1 MSSNLSR
8 RAFLGFGAG
17 ALGAAAVAGTIIGA
31 SGGFNLPGRTYSGA
45 DLLGNDEVLHLLR
58 RTTYGPTP
66 ELVAEVRAKG
76 VNGWLDSQ
84 LAVSG
89 ASADPLRGTIESS
102 LPKMTWSPT
111 QLEAARK
118 TGGSDVTNDII
129 KATVFRAAWSPNQ
142 LLEVMTSFW
151 SNHLNVYVKNS
162 SGMAFRREYDD
173 IIRAGA
179 LGSFSELL
187 KKTTTH
193 PAMLYYLNANSST
206 KTNPNEN
213 LGRELLELHTLG
225 VGNYTEDDVKKSA
238 LMLTGLSV
246 KNAAFFWNANSH
258 YTGSLTIAGFT
269 HANGSSTAAAGQAA
283 IAEYLDYLAH
293 QPATAKRLATQL
305 ATHFVS
311 DAPPSSLIDKLSST
325 YLANDTQMA
334 PVLKT
339 LFTSSEFRNS
349 IGAKTREP
357 YADTIATMR
366 ALGYKAPASGA
377 STWGTLNS
385 ATLLAGQVP
394 LTWPTPDG
402 FPHTIDPWLGAASAL
417 ARMNMHSDLANAK
430 TIAALSPGW
439 KKLASV
445 DAGKPWSEVLDNLEQ
460 RVLFTTTKPAHREAV
475 LALINKKATDTATA
489 SELEALVP
497 TAILPALL
505 NSPYHWS
512 V

>member
-17 ALGAAAVAGTIIGA
+17 ALGAAAVAGTVVGV

-45 DLLGNDEVLHLLR
+45 ELLGNDEVLHLLR

-76 VNGWLDSQ
+76 VSGWLDSQ

-89 ASADPLRGTIESS
+89 SSADPLRTTVEAA
-102 LPKMTWSPT
+102 LPKMAWSSA
-111 QLEAARK
+111 QLDAARK
-118 TGGSDVTNDII
+118 TGGTDITNDII
-129 KATVFRAAWSPNQ
+129 KATTFRAAWSPNQ
-142 LLEVMTSFW
+142 LQEVMTAFW

-162 SGMAFRREYDD
+162 NGFAFRRDYDD
-173 IIRAGA
+173 VIRAGA

-187 KKTTTH
+187 QKTTTH
-193 PAMLYYLNANSST
+193 PAMLVYLNANTST
-206 KTNPNEN
+206 KNNPNEN

-225 VGNYTEDDVKKSA
+225 VGNYTEEDVKKSA
-238 LMLTGLSV
+238 LMLTGLSI
-246 KNAAFFWNANSH
+246 KNAAYFWNAASH
-258 YTGSLTIAGFT
+258 HTGSLTIAGFT
-269 HANGSSTAAAGQAA
+269 HANASATASAGQAA
-283 IAEYLDYLAH
+283 IADYLQYLAH

-311 DAPPSSLIDKLSST
+311 DDPPTSLIDKLSST
-325 YLANDTQMA
+325 YLANDTQIA

-339 LFTSSEFRNS
+339 LFTSSEFRTS
-349 IGAKTREP
+349 VGAKSRDP
-357 YADTIATMR
+357 YADAIATIR
-366 ALGYKAPASGA
+366 VLGYKAPEPGA
-377 STWGTLNS
+377 AQWSTLSSTS
-385 ATLLAGQVP
+385 LLAGQQP
-394 LTWPTPDG
+394 LAWPTPDG
-402 FPHTIDPWLGAASAL
+402 YPHTIDPWLGAASAL

-439 KKLASV
+439 KKLGSV
-445 DAGKPWSEVLDNLEQ
+445 DAGKPWGDVLTNLEQ
-460 RVLFTTTKPAHREAV
+460 RVLFTTTKPEHREAV
-475 LALINKKATDTATA
+475 LTLINKKFSDTTTVA
-489 SELEALVP
+489 ELEALVP
-497 TAILPALL
+497 TAVLPALL

>member
-17 ALGAAAVAGTIIGA
+17 ALGAAAVAGTVIGA
-31 SGGFNLPGRTYSGA
+31 SGGFSLPGGTSSGS

-89 ASADPLRGTIESS
+89 ASADPLRSTIESA
-102 LPKMTWSPT
+102 LPKMAWSPA
-111 QLEAARK
+111 QLIEARK
-118 TGGSDVTNDII
+118 SGGSDVPNDII

-151 SNHLNVYVKNS
+151 SNHLNVYVKN
-162 SGMAFRREYDD
+162 GNGFAFRREYDD

-179 LGSFSELL
+179 LGSFTELVQ
-187 KKTTTH
+187 KTTTH
-193 PAMLYYLNANSST
+193 PAMLYYLNANTST
-206 KTNPNEN
+206 KKNPNEN

-225 VGNYTEDDVKKSA
+225 VGNYGEDDVKNSA
-238 LMLTGLSV
+238 LMLTGLTI
-246 KNAAFFWNANSH
+246 KNDAFFYNAANH
-258 YTGSLTIAGFT
+258 HTGSLTIAGFT
-269 HANGSSTAAAGQAA
+269 HANGSAADGQAT
-283 IAEYLDYLAH
+283 IAEYLSYLAH

-305 ATHFVS
+305 ATFFVS
-311 DAPPSSLIDKLSST
+311 DDPPASLIDKLSSA
-325 YLANDTQMA
+325 YLANDTRIA

-339 LFTSSEFRNS
+339 LFTSSEFRS
-349 IGAKTREP
+349 STGAKSRSP
-357 YADTIATMR
+357 YQDAIATMR
-366 ALGYKAPASGA
+366 VLGYSAPASGA
-377 STWGTLNS
+377 TAWSSLNS
-385 ATLLAGQVP
+385 TSLLAGQLP
-394 LTWPTPDG
+394 LSWPTPDG
-402 FPHTIDPWLGAASAL
+402 YPNTIAPWLGAASVL

-439 KKLASV
+439 KKIAAAE
-445 DAGKPWSEVLDNLEQ
+445 AGKPWGEVLTSMEQ
-460 RVLFTTTKPAHREAV
+460 RVLFTTIKPEHRDAV
-475 LALINKKATDTATA
+475 LTLINKKANDTASA
-489 SELEALVP
+489 SELETLVP
-497 TAILPALL
+497 GAVLPALL